1 MVYALCALYWTKQH
15 FCTYFDIWD
24 FISVLR
30 GEILRHI
37 TSTDIIP
44 IGNYFFFHIFSKPL
58 SLIIISFLINLS
70 FERLF
75 KSLYSFINQSIPT
88 YRTGVKSRFMSGK
101 FALNKRSPSD
111 NGILPFS
118 ESSGRGQDSEPRR
131 RTGWVICYGMA
142 VPLFSSLCNQIS
154 NWFLPFIFF
163 FLLFLAREKIT
174 SVFLFLG
181 GLKKKKTPP
190 FYCPKL
196 HTEFQRVTSSQ
207 I

>member
-1 MVYALCALYWTKQH
+1 MHIKCVLYWTKQH

-44 IGNYFFFHIFSKPL
+44 IGNYFFFHILNKPL
-58 SLIIISFLINLS
+58 SLIIISFLTDLS

-75 KSLYSFINQSIPT
+75 KSLYSFINQSIPM
-88 YRTGVKSRFMSGK
+88 YRTGVKSRFVSEK
-101 FALNKRSPSD
+101 LSLNKWFPTD

-118 ESSGRGQDSEPRR
+118 EFSGRGQDLEPRW
-131 RTGWVICYGMA
+131 RTAWVICYGMA
-142 VPLFSSLCNQIS
+142 MPLFSSLCNQIS

-163 FLLFLAREKIT
+163 PLLFLAREKIT

-181 GLKKKKTPP
+181 GLEKKNTP